1 MPLLNYGT
9 KEITYKIVYYG
20 PGLGG
25 KTTNLTYMHSQLDPS
40 TRGNLISLATE
51 TERTLFFDFLPLD
64 LGKIKDFTVRMGL
77 YTVPGQTEY
86 NRSRQ
91 LILEDVDGI
100 VFVADSAA
108 NRLED
113 NIASLINMIENL
125 ATYKMS
131 IDEIPWLI
139 QYNKRDLDDALSI
152 NRLESEI
159 NHHKVPN
166 YESVAIDGRGVFA
179 TLKALTQM
187 VVAQVQTFTT

>member
-40 TRGNLISLATE
+40 TRGNLVSLSTE

-108 NRLED
+108 NRLEA

-131 IDEIPWLI
+131 IEEIPWLI
-139 QYNKRDLDDALSI
+139 QYNKRDLDDALSVS
-152 NRLESEI
+152 RLESEI
-159 NHHKVPN
+159 NHHKVPT